1 LLAQPGGI
9 DAGLAVCGEEVGLI
23 LELPQQR
30 LQVRP
35 LPAACGLPGRSAE
48 QCGNLPVGP
57 RLVDYRNMAGS
68 DSSREG
74 QEEQRARTEVKA
86 APSESRGM
94 SSSAREARVTA
105 PETQREQP
113 ASAYDPPSPTDGK
126 TAPGS
131 KISAYESGETSEIS
145 GPEARVDVG
154 DPARKGVS
162 RGNQALQ
169 PSSEKVRDE
178 AKTAGIN
185 AVKGMWE
192 QAPKL
197 LPLLGVFFYGLGR
210 FAVDGFYARLNTTAD
225 AAGIGY
231 LSTIEPAAILA
242 AVLAIVGTAIVIVF
256 DVFKVFFL
264 WIVKHRSKF
273 EVLLSLLG
281 FLVSIAILIT
291 GIFHFNLNSTLW
303 NVAPLAI
310 GILTPAIYSLRVLI
324 NLFRSPNTAWPR
336 LLSVGFSLIFLI
348 ALCFGAHEL
357 GVHEAGK
364 VARGQAVDI
373 SVLGLDMSAINAT
386 PVHIQAVGSGSVI
399 KQVSG
404 DGCLIEIGS
413 QPFTI
418 LLYDPASQA
427 TVTVPSSDVVVINSS
442 ASCRK

>member
-1 LLAQPGGI
+1 M
-9 DAGLAVCGEEVGLI
+9 E
-23 LELPQQR
+23 
-30 LQVRP
+30 
-35 LPAACGLPGRSAE
+35 
-48 QCGNLPVGP
+48 
-57 RLVDYRNMAGS
+57 
-68 DSSREG
+68 
-74 QEEQRARTEVKA
+74 
-86 APSESRGM
+86 
-94 SSSAREARVTA
+94 
-105 PETQREQP
+105 
-113 ASAYDPPSPTDGK
+113 
-126 TAPGS
+126 
-131 KISAYESGETSEIS
+131 ISAHEPGETSGTS

-154 DPARKGVS
+154 DRVRKGVAS
-162 RGNQALQ
+162 GTRAPQ
-169 PSSEKVRDE
+169 SSAEKVRNE

-264 WIVKHRSKF
+264 WIVKHQSKF
-273 EVLLSLLG
+273 QLALSVLGLLT
-281 FLVSIAILIT
+281 SIAILVT
-291 GIFHFNLNSTLW
+291 GIFHFNLNSNLLGVGT
-303 NVAPLAI
+303 LAI

-336 LLSVGFSLIFLI
+336 LLSVGFSLIVLI
-348 ALCFGAHEL
+348 GLCFGAHEL

-373 SVLGLDMSAINAT
+373 RILGLDMSAINAT
-386 PVHIQAVGSGSVI
+386 PVHIQAIGSEPAI
-399 KQVSG
+399 KQLS
-404 DGCLIEIGS
+404 DGCPIEIGS

-418 LLYDPASQA
+418 LLYDPASQS
-427 TVTVPSSDVVVINSS
+427 TLSVPSSEVVVINSS
-442 ASCRK
+442 APCRK